1 MIDVLSGDYPVALA
15 CSVLGCARS
24 SYYYRSQAPDEG
36 GLRSEIDALAT
47 QWPTYG
53 SRRITMELR
62 HLGWAVSRKR
72 VARLMGEMGL
82 KIKRKPK
89 KKYTTDSDHPYP
101 RYPNLVSDLEIV
113 HPDQVWVADITYIAL
128 ATEDV
133 YLAVIMDV
141 FTRCIRGWHLGRS
154 LGGELTLT
162 ALRPALIDRQP
173 SIHHSDQG
181 VQYAAT
187 AYVELLQAHGV
198 AVSMTETGAAWQNGY
213 AERVMRTIKEEE
225 VRLSEYRDYRDAYQ
239 QIGLF
244 LTDVYTHKRIHSA
257 LGYLTPAE
265 FQTAWA
271 STRATQPI
279 C

>member
-1 MIDVLSGDYPVALA
+1 VIDVLSSHYPVALA
-15 CSVLGCARS
+15 CRVLGCARS
-24 SYYYRSQAPDEG
+24 SHYYQSQAQDESD
-36 GLRSEIDALAT
+36 LRSAIDSLAA

-62 HLGWAVSRKR
+62 RQGWRVNRKHVSR
-72 VARLMGEMGL
+72 LMAEMGL
-82 KIKRKPK
+82 KSKKKSK
-89 KKYTTDSDHPYP
+89 KKYTTDSDHPFP
-101 RYPNLVSDLEIV
+101 RYPNLVIDLEIV

-133 YLAVIMDV
+133 YLAIVMDV
-141 FTRCIRGWHLGRS
+141 FTRSIRGWHLGRS

-162 ALRPALIDRQP
+162 ALRPALADHRP
-173 SIHHSDQG
+173 AIHHSDQG

-198 AVSMTETGAAWQNGY
+198 AVSMTDIGAAWQNGY
-213 AERVMRTIKEEE
+213 AERVIRTIKEEE
-225 VRLSEYRDYRDAYQ
+225 VYLSDYQDYGDAYQ
-239 QIGLF
+239 QIGRL

-265 FQTAWA
+265 FQTAWDRRH
-271 STRATQPI
+271 TDQPV